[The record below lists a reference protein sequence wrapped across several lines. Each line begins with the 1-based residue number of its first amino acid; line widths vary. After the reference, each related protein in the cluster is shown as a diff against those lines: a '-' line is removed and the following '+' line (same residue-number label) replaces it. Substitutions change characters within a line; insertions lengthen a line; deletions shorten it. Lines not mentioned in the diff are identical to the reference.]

1 MRNFKTD
8 LKQKMVGESVRSG
21 VEVRFGRVE
30 VKFDQATYA
39 NESNSPSKCGIS
51 NCTK

>member
-1 MRNFKTD
+1 MD
-8 LKQKMVGESVRSG
+8 EGSVRSG

-39 NESNSPSKCGIS
+39 NESNSTSKCGVL
-51 NCTK
+51 NCTE